1 MSTPNGQPSDPVDP
15 LPIDSEA
22 DLPAL
27 DGQPA
32 RRVAPEAEHSQPT
45 DPHLV
50 APGPFDANQ
59 SFDPAEQPTV
69 AAGERSSVG
78 RNSAVM
84 ASGTLVSRVLGLV
97 RTSLTGAAI
106 GLGTVGDAFNGANQ
120 LPNYLFLLLSGGL
133 LEPVI
138 VPHITKAA
146 KRDDSERYVNQLI
159 TVSLGMCLLV
169 TLLATVGAPW
179 LFSVL
184 GLTGPARTLGILF
197 AYICLPQ
204 VFFYGVSTVL
214 SQVLNARGIYGPPM
228 WAPAL
233 NNVVCIAGLAIFMV
247 LYGSGQNEAAN
258 WDAAMAWLFAGT
270 ATLGVIAQALIL
282 IPPLLKDG
290 FSWRPAWGFPR
301 DELKGISRY
310 TGWTF
315 LALLISTIGGLVIL
329 SVTSTMPTK
338 AAQAGVDGFVA
349 GNNVMN
355 YAFMI
360 FMLPQSIIA
369 ISVITALFPPMT
381 RAWQAEDRKT
391 MQSLIKQGLDLP
403 AVFLIPATFAIIA
416 LASPLVRFIFYGN
429 TEAELDAL
437 APVLIAMT
445 IGMVPMA
452 IQTLQQRY
460 CFASEQGRVNLL
472 FQLVITGTQMI
483 IAYLWVNF
491 GDPRI
496 GVLVIALGQSLAY
509 TLAAVGFAWFARRQL
524 GGLKLAGT
532 LRLFVRLT
540 VASIFSAFAAWGT
553 AKLLLLIG
561 VGWAMQAVAL
571 IVGAL
576 IFVLIFTVLAK
587 LMHIKE
593 YFDLLNPI
601 LRRLH
606 LPTF

>member
-1 MSTPNGQPSDPVDP
+1 
-15 LPIDSEA
+15 
-22 DLPAL
+22 
-27 DGQPA
+27 
-32 RRVAPEAEHSQPT
+32 
-45 DPHLV
+45 
-50 APGPFDANQ
+50 
-59 SFDPAEQPTV
+59 
-69 AAGERSSVG
+69 
-78 RNSAVM
+78 M

-138 VPHITKAA
+138 VPQVAKAA
-146 KRDDSERYVNQLI
+146 KRQDSQRYINQLV
-159 TVSLGMCLLV
+159 TVSLGLCLLV
-169 TLLATVGAPW
+169 TLLATLGAPW

-184 GLTGPARTLGILF
+184 GLTGPARSLGILF

-233 NNVVCIAGLAIFMV
+233 NNIVCIAGLAIFMV
-247 LYGSGQNEAAN
+247 MYGSGQNDAAGWN
-258 WDAAMAWLFAGT
+258 DAMAWLFAGT

-282 IPPLLKDG
+282 IPPLVRDG

-301 DELKGISRY
+301 EELGSISRY

-338 AAQAGVDGFVA
+338 AAESGVDGFVA

-381 RAWQAEDRKT
+381 RAWQADDRPT
-391 MQSLIKQGLDLP
+391 MRRLVKQGLDMP

-429 TEAELDAL
+429 TEAELNAL

-452 IQTLQQRY
+452 VQTLQQRY
-460 CFASEQGRVNLL
+460 CFASEQGKANLI
-472 FQLVITGTQMI
+472 FQAIITSVQMI
-483 IAYLWVNF
+483 IAYLWVSF

-509 TLAAVGFAWFARRQL
+509 TIAAVGFGWFARRQL
-524 GGLKLAGT
+524 GGLNLAGT
-532 LRLFVRLT
+532 LRLFARLCA
-540 VASIFSAFAAWGT
+540 ASLIAGLAAWGT
-553 AKLLLLIG
+553 AKLVLLAGSSWL
-561 VGWAMQAVAL
+561 MQAITLVA
-571 IVGAL
+571 GAL
-576 IFVLIFTVLAK
+576 VFVVVFTVLAK
-587 LMHIKE
+587 LMRIEE
-593 YFDLLNPI
+593 YFQLLNPI
-601 LRRLH
+601 LRRFK
-606 LPTF
+606 LPTL